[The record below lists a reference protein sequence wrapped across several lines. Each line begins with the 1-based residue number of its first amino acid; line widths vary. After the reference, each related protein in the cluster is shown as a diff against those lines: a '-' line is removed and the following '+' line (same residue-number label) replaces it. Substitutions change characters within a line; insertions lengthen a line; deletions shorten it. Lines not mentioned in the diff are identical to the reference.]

1 MSETRDLI
9 ERYFAT
15 IPSQPVPPPVDVSEP
30 AEVAEHQ
37 DTFFDKLAPV
47 PAFTLGWKIPSR
59 RSPDFYSL
67 SLASHLLFEVESARL
82 YQYLLNG
89 DESVVQ
95 IQGGIDE
102 RRGPPGC
109 VILATCKST

>member
-9 ERYFAT
+9 ETYFAT

-47 PAFTLGWKIPSR
+47 PAFALGWKIPSR
-59 RSPDFYSL
+59 RSPVFYSL
-67 SLASHLLFEVESARL
+67 SLASHLLFEGVRARL
-82 YQYLLNG
+82 YQKMVKVE
-89 DESVVQ
+89 DPVWQ
-95 IQGGIDE
+95 F
-102 RRGPPGC
+102 PGR
-109 VILATCKST
+109 I